1 VAQRTIRDT
10 SGHFR
15 LSSIFAGIFGRDV
28 SSIARYPESAATVAV
43 IKEGY
48 LSSQLQ
54 FNLVLERKIWTVS
67 ELTGRIRD
75 LLTAAFGAVSVEG
88 EISNF
93 RDAQSGHLYFTLKDD
108 KAQVKCVCFRTAAM
122 RLKFRPEDG
131 LKVRVRGSVSVY
143 EARGEY
149 QIYVDNIEPVG
160 LGALQLAFEQLK
172 KKLAAEGLFDVERKK
187 PLPMLPLR
195 IGVITSPRASVLRDI
210 LRILRRRFPNVRVM
224 IYPVRVQG
232 DGAAEEIVQALAY
245 FNSRAAANVRADVV
259 ILARGGGSLED
270 LWAFN
275 EEKVARAIFAS
286 GIPIVSAIGHETDFT
301 IADFVADVRAST
313 PSHAAE
319 IVLQTREAFDHHII
333 QLRESLCD
341 RIRFLIMQRKEQLH
355 DLVRD
360 QAFRRA
366 EDLVREYRQ
375 RADELA
381 LRLGDAL
388 REKLDLLR
396 ERFTEARARVA
407 AYDLRVRLAALRL
420 RSAHSASN
428 LQMRVDRFLVAKR
441 QRYERL
447 VLQLEER
454 SPLRVLD
461 RGYSIIYDAAGNV
474 VRSAE
479 QVRAGN
485 EISVRLARGKLIADV
500 KRTEPA

>member
-1 VAQRTIRDT
+1 
-10 SGHFR
+10 
-15 LSSIFAGIFGRDV
+15 
-28 SSIARYPESAATVAV
+28 
-43 IKEGY
+43 

-54 FNLVLERKIWTVS
+54 FNLIPERKIWTVS
-67 ELTGRIRD
+67 ELTGRIRE
-75 LLTAAFGAVSVEG
+75 LLTAAFGGVSVEG

-93 RDAQSGHLYFTLKDD
+93 RDAQSGHLYFTLKDE
-108 KAQVKCVCFRTAAM
+108 KAQVKCVCFRATAM

-172 KKLAAEGLFDVERKK
+172 KKLAAEGLFDEARKK

-232 DGAAEEIVQALAY
+232 DGAAEEIVEALAY
-245 FNSRAAANVRADVV
+245 FNSRAAASVRADVV

-275 EEKVARAIFAS
+275 EEKVVRAIFAS

-319 IVLQTREAFDHHII
+319 IVLQTREAFDQHII
-333 QLRESLCD
+333 QLQESLGD
-341 RIRFLIMQRKEQLH
+341 RIRFLIMRRKEQLH
-355 DLVRD
+355 DLVSD
-360 QAFRRA
+360 HAFRRA
-366 EDLVREYRQ
+366 EDLVRQYRQ

-388 REKLDLLR
+388 RGKLDLLR

-407 AYDLRVRLAALRL
+407 AYDLRVRLSALRL

-428 LQMRVDRFLVAKR
+428 LQMRIDRFLVAKR

-461 RGYSIIYDAAGNV
+461 RGYAIIYDAAGNV
-474 VRSAE
+474 VRNVE
-479 QVRAGN
+479 QVSAGK
-485 EISVRLARGKLIADV
+485 EISIRLARGKLIADV
-500 KRTEPA
+500 KRTETVS

>member
-1 VAQRTIRDT
+1 
-10 SGHFR
+10 
-15 LSSIFAGIFGRDV
+15 
-28 SSIARYPESAATVAV
+28 
-43 IKEGY
+43 

-54 FNLVLERKIWTVS
+54 FNLIPERKIWTVS
-67 ELTGRIRD
+67 ELTGRIRE
-75 LLTAAFGAVSVEG
+75 LLAAAFAGVWVEG

-93 RDAQSGHLYFTLKDD
+93 RDAQSGHLYFTLKDE
-108 KAQVKCVCFRTAAM
+108 KAQVKCVCFRTTAQ

-149 QIYVDNIEPVG
+149 QIYVENIEPVG

-172 KKLAAEGLFDVERKK
+172 KKLAAEGLFDLARKK
-187 PLPMLPLR
+187 PLPLLPIR
-195 IGVITSPRASVLRDI
+195 IGLITSPRASVLRDI

-232 DGAAEEIVQALAY
+232 EGAAEDIVDALAY
-245 FNSRAAANVRADVV
+245 FNSRAAAHLLVDVV

-275 EEKVARAIFAS
+275 EEKVARAIAAS

-301 IADFVADVRAST
+301 IADFVADVRASA

-319 IVLQTREAFDHHII
+319 IVLQTREAFDRQIA
-333 QLRESLCD
+333 QLRESMAD
-341 RIRFLIMQRKEQLH
+341 RIRFLILRRKERLH

-366 EDLVREYRQ
+366 EDLVRQYRQ

-388 REKLDLLR
+388 RGKLDLLR

-407 AYDLRVRLAALRL
+407 SYDLRARLAAMKL

-428 LQMRVDRFLVAKR
+428 LQMRIDRFLVAKR
-441 QRYERL
+441 QRFERL

-454 SPLRVLD
+454 SPLRVLE
-461 RGYSIIYDAAGNV
+461 RGYAIIYDATGNV
-474 VRSAE
+474 VRTAE
-479 QVRAGN
+479 QVAAGN
-485 EISVRLARGKLIADV
+485 EISVRLARGRLIADI
-500 KRTEPA
+500 KRTEPAS

>member
-1 VAQRTIRDT
+1 MA
-10 SGHFR
+10 
-15 LSSIFAGIFGRDV
+15 
-28 SSIARYPESAATVAV
+28 
-43 IKEGY
+43 
-48 LSSQLQ
+48 SQLQ
-54 FNLVLERKIWTVS
+54 FNLIPERKIWTVS
-67 ELTGRIRD
+67 ELTGRVRE
-75 LLTAAFGAVSVEG
+75 LLAAAFTGVWVEG

-93 RDAQSGHLYFTLKDD
+93 RDAQSGHLYFTLKDE
-108 KAQVKCVCFRTAAM
+108 KAQVKCVCFRTTAM

-172 KKLAAEGLFDVERKK
+172 KRLAAEGLFDLERKK

-195 IGVITSPRASVLRDI
+195 IGVITSPRAAALRDL

-224 IYPVRVQG
+224 IYPVKVQG
-232 DGAAEEIVQALAY
+232 EGAAEEIVEALAY
-245 FNSRAAANVRADVV
+245 FNSRAAANLRPDVV

-275 EEKVARAIFAS
+275 EEKVARAIAAS
-286 GIPIVSAIGHETDFT
+286 AIATVSAIGHETDFT

-333 QLRESLCD
+333 QLQESLGD
-341 RIRFLIMQRKEQLH
+341 RIRFLIMRRKERLH
-355 DLVRD
+355 ELVRD

-366 EDLVREYRQ
+366 EDLVRQYRQ

-381 LRLGDAL
+381 LRLGQTL
-388 REKLDLLR
+388 SGKLDLLR
-396 ERFTEARARVA
+396 ERFTEARARIA
-407 AYDLRVRLAALRL
+407 AYDLRVRLASLRL

-428 LQMRVDRFLVAKR
+428 LQMRIDRFLVAKR

-461 RGYSIIYDAAGNV
+461 RGYAIIYDAAGNV
-474 VRSAE
+474 VRNAE
-479 QVRAGN
+479 QVSAGK
-485 EISVRLARGKLIADV
+485 EISVRLARGKLIAEV
-500 KRTEPA
+500 KRTEPLT

>member
-1 VAQRTIRDT
+1 V
-10 SGHFR
+10 
-15 LSSIFAGIFGRDV
+15 
-28 SSIARYPESAATVAV
+28 
-43 IKEGY
+43 
-48 LSSQLQ
+48 SSQLQ
-54 FNLVLERKIWTVS
+54 FNLIPERKIWTVS
-67 ELTGRIRD
+67 ELTGRIRE
-75 LLTAAFGAVSVEG
+75 LLAAAFAGVWVEG
-88 EISNF
+88 EISNL
-93 RDAQSGHLYFTLKDD
+93 RDAQSGHLYFTLKDE
-108 KAQVKCVCFRTAAM
+108 KAQVKCVCFRSTAQ

-131 LKVRVRGSVSVY
+131 LKARVRGSISVY

-149 QIYVDNIEPVG
+149 QIYVENIEPVG
-160 LGALQLAFEQLK
+160 LGALQLAIEQLK
-172 KKLAAEGLFDVERKK
+172 KKLAAEGLFDLARKK

-195 IGVITSPRASVLRDI
+195 IGVITSPRAAALRDI

-232 DGAAEEIVQALAY
+232 EGAAEDIVDALTY
-245 FNSRAAANVRADVV
+245 FNSYSAASLLVDVA

-275 EEKVARAIFAS
+275 EEKVARAIAVS

-319 IVLQTREAFDHHII
+319 IVLQTREALDRQIV
-333 QLRESLCD
+333 QLQESMAD
-341 RIRFLIMQRKEQLH
+341 RIRFLIMRRKERLH

-366 EDLVREYRQ
+366 EDLVRQYRQ

-388 REKLDLLR
+388 RGKLDSLR

-407 AYDLRVRLAALRL
+407 AYDLRARVAAMRL
-420 RSAHSASN
+420 RSSHSASN
-428 LQMRVDRFLVAKR
+428 LQMRIDRFLVAKR
-441 QRYERL
+441 QRFERL

-461 RGYSIIYDAAGNV
+461 RGYAIIYDAAGNV

-479 QVRAGN
+479 QVAAGN
-485 EISVRLARGKLIADV
+485 EISVRLARGRLVADV
-500 KRTEPA
+500 KRTEPAS

>member
-1 VAQRTIRDT
+1 M
-10 SGHFR
+10 
-15 LSSIFAGIFGRDV
+15 
-28 SSIARYPESAATVAV
+28 
-43 IKEGY
+43 
-48 LSSQLQ
+48 SSQLQ
-54 FNLVLERKIWTVS
+54 FNLIPERKIWTVS
-67 ELTGRIRD
+67 ELTGRIRE
-75 LLTAAFGAVSVEG
+75 LLAAAFAGVWVEG

-93 RDAQSGHLYFTLKDD
+93 RDAQSGHLYFTLKDE
-108 KAQVKCVCFRTAAM
+108 KSQVKCVCFRSTAQ

-131 LKVRVRGSVSVY
+131 LKARVRGSISVY

-149 QIYVDNIEPVG
+149 QIYVENIEPVG

-172 KKLAAEGLFDVERKK
+172 KKLAAEGLFNLERKK
-187 PLPMLPLR
+187 PLPVLPLR

-232 DGAAEEIVQALAY
+232 EDAAEDIVDALAY
-245 FNSRAAANVRADVV
+245 FNSRAAANLPVDVV

-275 EEKVARAIFAS
+275 EEKVARAIAAS
-286 GIPIVSAIGHETDFT
+286 GIPIVSAVGHETDFT

-319 IVLQTREAFDHHII
+319 IVLQTREAFDRHIS
-333 QLRESLCD
+333 QLQANLAE
-341 RIRFLIMQRKEQLH
+341 RIRYLIIHRRQRLH
-355 DLVRD
+355 ELVSD
-360 QAFRRA
+360 TAFRRA
-366 EDLVREYRQ
+366 EDLVRQYRQ

-388 REKLDLLR
+388 HAKLNLLR

-407 AYDLRVRLAALRL
+407 AYDLRARISAMRL
-420 RSAHSASN
+420 RSEHGASN
-428 LQMRVDRFLVAKR
+428 LQMRIDRFLVTKR

-461 RGYSIIYDAAGNV
+461 RGYAIIYDSAGNV
-474 VRSAE
+474 VRNAD
-479 QVRAGN
+479 QVAAGN
-485 EISVRLARGKLIADV
+485 EISVRLSRGRLVADV
-500 KRTEPA
+500 KRIEPA

>member
-1 VAQRTIRDT
+1 V
-10 SGHFR
+10 
-15 LSSIFAGIFGRDV
+15 
-28 SSIARYPESAATVAV
+28 
-43 IKEGY
+43 
-48 LSSQLQ
+48 SSQLQ
-54 FNLVLERKIWTVS
+54 FNLIPERKIWTVS
-67 ELTGRIRD
+67 ELTGRIRE
-75 LLTAAFGAVSVEG
+75 LLATAFAGVWVEG

-93 RDAQSGHLYFTLKDD
+93 RDAQSGHLYFTLKDE
-108 KAQVKCVCFRTAAM
+108 KAQVKCVCFRSTAM

-149 QIYVDNIEPVG
+149 QIYVENIEPVG

-172 KKLAAEGLFDVERKK
+172 KKLAAEGLFDLARKK
-187 PLPMLPLR
+187 PLPLLPLR
-195 IGVITSPRASVLRDI
+195 IGVITSPRAAALRDL

-232 DGAAEEIVQALAY
+232 EGAAEDIVEALAF
-245 FNSRAAANVRADVV
+245 FNSPAAAGLFVDVV

-275 EEKVARAIFAS
+275 EEIVARAIAAS
-286 GIPIVSAIGHETDFT
+286 AIAIVSAVGHETDFT

-319 IVLQTREAFDHHII
+319 IVLQTREAFDRQIA
-333 QLRESLCD
+333 QLRESMAD
-341 RIRFLIMQRKEQLH
+341 RIRYSIMHRKERLH

-366 EDLVREYRQ
+366 EDLVRQYRQ

-381 LRLGDAL
+381 LRLGEAL
-388 REKLDLLR
+388 RGKLDLLR
-396 ERFTEARARVA
+396 NRFTEARARVA
-407 AYDLRVRLAALRL
+407 SYDLRARISALRL
-420 RSAHSASN
+420 RSEHGASN
-428 LQMRVDRFLVAKR
+428 LQMRMERFLLAKR
-441 QRYERL
+441 QRFERL
-447 VLQLEER
+447 LLQLEER

-461 RGYSIIYDAAGNV
+461 RGYAIIYDAAGNV

-479 QVRAGN
+479 QVAAGN
-485 EISVRLARGKLIADV
+485 EISARLARGRLVADV
-500 KRTEPA
+500 KRTEPAS